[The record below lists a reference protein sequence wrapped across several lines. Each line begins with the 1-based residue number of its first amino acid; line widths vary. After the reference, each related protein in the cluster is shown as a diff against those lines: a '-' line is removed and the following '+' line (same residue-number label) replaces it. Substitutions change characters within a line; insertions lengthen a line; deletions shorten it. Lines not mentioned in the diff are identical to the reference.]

1 MKNNLVFVHGWC
13 TDSALWNGS
22 IKEIAGEDFA
32 AFSIN
37 LPGHGGR
44 RAWSTPTLDPALR
57 ELEAITAGLDDE
69 SVIGIGWSLGAEV
82 LIAAAARDERF
93 KALVLVGATP
103 RFVSNRDFPHG
114 HPSALVKKMI
124 LDMGRDHA
132 SVMEKFLELN
142 FTSEEL
148 ATDEARAFIERYG
161 DPVEGEG
168 TDEAEPSPGTPCPP
182 PPVFKNYELITA
194 LEALHDTDLKGYL
207 KDIKIPVLVIHGRSD
222 SVCPIGAGE
231 YLAEEIENAELKV
244 YEKTGHALF
253 VTKRERFNRDVIGFI
268 DSLK

>member
-1 MKNNLVFVHGWC
+1 MKKNLVFVHGWC

-22 IKEIAGEDFA
+22 IKEIAGEDSA
-32 AFSIN
+32 AFGIN

-44 RAWSTPTLDPALR
+44 RAWSTPTLDPALK
-57 ELEAITAGLDDE
+57 ELKEVTDDLDYE

-103 RFVSNRDFPHG
+103 RFVSNPDFPLG

-124 LDMGRDHA
+124 LDMGRDHV
-132 SVMEKFLELN
+132 SVMEKFLKLN

-148 ATDEARAFIERYG
+148 ATDEARAFIERYARK

-168 TDEAEPSPGTPCPP
+168 TDEAEPEPGTLCPA
-182 PPVFKNYELITA
+182 FKRYELITA
-194 LEALHDTDLKGYL
+194 LEALHDTDLRGYL
-207 KDIKIPVLVIHGRSD
+207 KDIKIPVLVLHGRSD
-222 SVCPIGAGE
+222 SVCPVGAGN